1 MSSVR
6 GSFPCCALV
15 VCLTVLLA
23 GCGGTPASPPAS
35 PPANPGSPPTAPADS
50 TPTSSTETPIS
61 STETPTEAQNIH
73 SDTYSVTLYVSA
85 NPVNEEPEV
94 SAEIPS
100 LSTANLTNYQREQV
114 SMVIEAGQTEPWSG
128 LSNETPPRNLR
139 LLVAATDRLPPSPE
153 SRTPS
158 EAWRVARETTGY
170 VAYQNTTYRLQMV
183 KVAP

>member
-23 GCGGTPASPPAS
+23 GCGGTPASPLAS
-35 PPANPGSPPTAPADS
+35 PPANSGSQPTALADS
-50 TPTSSTETPIS
+50 TPTS

-73 SDTYSVTLYVSA
+73 SDPYSVTLYVSA
-85 NPVNEEPEV
+85 NPVNEEPDM

-153 SRTPS
+153 SRIPS

-170 VAYQNTTYRLQMV
+170 VAYQNATYRLQMV